1 MIKHINFTA
10 KDKVNALAGAAS
22 LKEFSAKTIHVVGA
36 ALDNATDVETGEVK
50 TVAYLVADNNG
61 ERRIISTISG
71 TACESVSAIIDYMTE
86 ENLPAVDISV
96 NARKSNGGREFLT
109 LTVGCEGVALCLR
122 LSTISL
128 RRATKSTRGA
138 TRNLPLTQRAT

>member
-22 LKEFSAKTIHVVGA
+22 LKEFSAKTIRVVGA

-50 TVAYLVADNNG
+50 TVAYLVADTNG

-86 ENLPAVDISV
+86 ETLDAVDISV

-109 LTVGCEGVALCLR
+109 LTVV
-122 LSTISL
+122 
-128 RRATKSTRGA
+128 
-138 TRNLPLTQRAT
+138 

>member
-36 ALDNATDVETGEVK
+36 ALGNATDVETGEVK
-50 TVAYLVADNNG
+50 TVAYLVADTNG

-109 LTVGCEGVALCLR
+109 LTVV
-122 LSTISL
+122 
-128 RRATKSTRGA
+128 
-138 TRNLPLTQRAT
+138 